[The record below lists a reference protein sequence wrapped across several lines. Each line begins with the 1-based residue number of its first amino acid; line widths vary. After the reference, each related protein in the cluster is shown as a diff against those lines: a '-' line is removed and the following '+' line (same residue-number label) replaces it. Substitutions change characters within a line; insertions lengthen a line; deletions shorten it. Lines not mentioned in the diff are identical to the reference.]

1 MNKLIYFG
9 DPMCSWCYGF
19 APELKQIIEALPDVE
34 FELVLGG
41 LRPYGKEP
49 IKGMKKFLLKHWIKI
64 QESTGQPFS
73 HDILDD
79 DTFVYDTEPANRAV
93 VTARELKPG
102 IDLEFYDAVQTC
114 FYNESKNVLER
125 STFEELAYKFGM
137 DKKVFGELF
146 DSDEMKEKTRESF
159 SYTIEQGVNAFP
171 TLVLETTSKKYLLS
185 RGYQKAAPLL
195 EKINE
200 ILSSPT

>member
-19 APELKQIIEALPDVE
+19 APELKEIISNLPEVE
-34 FELVLGG
+34 FQLILGG

-49 IKGMKKFLLKHWIKI
+49 IKGMKKFLLKHWVKI

-73 HDILDD
+73 HDILDHN
-79 DTFVYDTEPANRAV
+79 TFYYDTEPANRAV
-93 VTARELKPG
+93 VTAREMNPAV
-102 IDLEFYDAVQTC
+102 DLEFYDAVQTA
-114 FYNESKNVLER
+114 FYGESKNVLER
-125 STFEELAYKFGM
+125 ATFEEIADKHDLDKTAY
-137 DKKVFGELF
+137 GELF
-146 DSDEMKEKTRESF
+146 DSKEMKEKTRDSF

-171 TLVLETTSKKYLLS
+171 TLVLETPDRKYLLS

-200 ILSSPT
+200 ILSSSS